1 MIICLDYGRLCY
13 SPAKHSESAELAYFF
28 ALPQAFRP
36 IVSKL
41 FFFSRYFA
49 LITWLNGIC
58 FHGPTYT
65 SIALLIEQSL
75 DTKTEKVETAIQNNN
90 RILKLRTTEG
100 SLGNYPGSKYSCN
113 VS

>member
-1 MIICLDYGRLCY
+1 MAGPKPMRTEFDIHQRL
-13 SPAKHSESAELAYFF
+13 ESC
-28 ALPQAFRP
+28 
-36 IVSKL
+36 V
-41 FFFSRYFA
+41 
-49 LITWLNGIC
+49 IC
-58 FHGPTYT
+58 FHEPTYT
-65 SIALLIEQSL
+65 NIALLIELSL